1 MNDRFHGGI
10 LEYPMDFSVNLNPLV
25 DENIVKKLVC
35 KYYKKAIHY
44 PEQRGESLLQLIEQK
59 YNVSINNIVLGNG
72 SIELFYAIPH
82 VVDVDRVVTL
92 EPTFCEYRY
101 IAKINNLKYLP
112 YLFHEAFVWDLNK
125 LKRLLK
131 KKDILFICNPNNP
144 TGNIFSRE
152 DVIKLL
158 ESGAYVVVD
167 EAFMDFSDNDQ
178 SLIDKVTEFENL
190 IIVKSLTKIYSIAG
204 LRVGFCVASKDIIYE
219 LKKIL
224 PLWNV
229 NGIAIN
235 VAKDFLENVNL
246 IEQTKSYIDC
256 ERKYITK
263 NLEKTSLF
271 KVFDTK
277 ANFFLAY
284 SEKTEEFIE
293 FLHLNN
299 VTVRRSVGFYGL
311 NDKYFRFAVKKRHEN
326 RLLIKLMNEFERNYV
341 SI

>member
-10 LEYPMDFSVNLNPLV
+10 LEYTIDFSVNLNPLV
-25 DENIVKKLVC
+25 DEHTVKELVC

-44 PEQRGESLLQLIEQK
+44 PEQRGESLLQLVGQK
-59 YNVSINNIVLGNG
+59 YNLSLNNIVLGNG
-72 SIELFYAIPH
+72 SIELFYALPH
-82 VVDVDRVVTL
+82 VIDVKRIVTL

-101 IAKINNLKYLP
+101 IAKINNLEYLP
-112 YLFHEAFVWDLNK
+112 YLFHETFVWDLDK
-125 LKRLLK
+125 LKRLLRK
-131 KKDILFICNPNNP
+131 GDILFICNPNNP
-144 TGNIFSRE
+144 TGNIFSKE
-152 DVIKLL
+152 EIIKLL
-158 ESGAYVVVD
+158 ESSAYVVVD

-204 LRVGFCVASKDIIYE
+204 LRVGFCVASKDVISEI
-219 LKKIL
+219 KKIL

-235 VAKDFLENVNL
+235 VAKDFLKNVNL
-246 IEQTKSYIDC
+246 VEQTKSYIAC

-263 NLEKTSLF
+263 ALEKSSFF

-277 ANFFLAY
+277 TNFFLAY
-284 SEKTEEFIE
+284 SERTGEFID

-299 VTVRRSVGFYGL
+299 VTVRKSDGFYGL
-311 NDKYFRFAVKKRHEN
+311 DDKYFRFAVKKRTEN
-326 RLLIKLMNEFERNYV
+326 SLLIKLMNEFERNYV
-341 SI
+341 GA